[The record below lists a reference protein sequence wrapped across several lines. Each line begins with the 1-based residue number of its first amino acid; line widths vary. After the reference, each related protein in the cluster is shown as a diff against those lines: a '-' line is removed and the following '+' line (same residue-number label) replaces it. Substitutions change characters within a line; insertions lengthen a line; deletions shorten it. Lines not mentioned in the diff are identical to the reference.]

1 MTYSLQLVPVQL
13 LVTCQGVLVC
23 FLPGNQPGEVEEPA
37 PLNQQPPPRDREG
50 EEEDSDGD
58 HQPPNNLD
66 RDEGDS
72 GDGNEVS
79 VSVAFKLCGPG
90 Q

>member
-1 MTYSLQLVPVQL
+1 MTYSLHLVPLQL
-13 LVTCQGVLVC
+13 LVTCQAVLVC

-37 PLNQQPPPRDREG
+37 PPNQQPPPRDREG
-50 EEEDSDGD
+50 EESEGD

-66 RDEGDS
+66 QDEGDS

-90 Q
+90 K